1 MACAGGLLLAAAAV
15 RRATPHVGG
24 RSRRARRHRPC
35 RGWTARAGRH
45 LTGGGRRRHSRRL
58 WPRASASAAVTRRGY
73 LAIRLTGRGRP
84 WLRLLCALC
93 GTQLFDL
100 RHLFDL
106 LRHRRR
112 WRLLDLRL
120 LGLRL
125 RLRLLRLLRLLGLR
139 LRLLGRECLGESAD
153 DWRLDRR

>member
-15 RRATPHVGG
+15 RRAAPHV
-24 RSRRARRHRPC
+24 
-35 RGWTARAGRH
+35 
-45 LTGGGRRRHSRRL
+45 GGRRRHSRRL

-120 LGLRL
+120 LSL